1 MKIRLTGARMADF
14 SGCDEV
20 SEIVNT
26 EFYLTGAFYSP
37 GHNFHYDRRLEG
49 HQ

>member
-1 MKIRLTGARMADF
+1 MADF

-20 SEIVNT
+20 SKISEIVNT
-26 EFYLTGAFYSP
+26 EFYLTGAFNSP
-37 GHNFHYDRRLEG
+37 GHKFHYDRRLEG